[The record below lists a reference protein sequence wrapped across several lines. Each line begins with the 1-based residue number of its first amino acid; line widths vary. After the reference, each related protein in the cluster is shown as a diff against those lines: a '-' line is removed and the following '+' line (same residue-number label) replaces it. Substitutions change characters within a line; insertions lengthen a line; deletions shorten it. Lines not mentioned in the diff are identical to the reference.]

1 MMDQLLAEIR
11 VHATGVRWPQHNDW
25 FEINRVSVLQA
36 RVADLL
42 DFLMSVF
49 GCNRLAGDA
58 PKLQICHIN

>member
-25 FEINRVSVLQA
+25 FEINKESVLQA

-42 DFLMSVF
+42 IF
-49 GCNRLAGDA
+49 
-58 PKLQICHIN
+58 